1 MFRKLFISAVSVF
14 AFMASVNAQER
25 LVFSDMNVERNGK
38 KVNVSFSAKAAEDA
52 VKSGSKLLVTPMLSN
67 SQDTV
72 KLDPFVVTGRR
83 MENIERQ
90 KAKLAKQE
98 YAKGRTH
105 IENSEQVSYS
115 ATLPF
120 EEWMGRNLTM
130 SVHTVEMTCC
140 KTIDRGCKAME
151 SYELAP
157 AFVPAVVTAVVPNV
171 SKVDEDVKK
180 QYPFLR
186 KAGTD
191 AEAERGISV
200 RFPVSKMEI
209 REDFSDNAKS
219 LREIIDAISLVMNDE
234 WTALN
239 AIDIAGYASPEGE
252 HEMNVTLSQGRA
264 DALKAYIIKELD
276 LNDGQ
281 FNITA
286 GAEDWSGLKSLV
298 EKSDMADRAK
308 VIEIIDSIPSQ
319 ERQAAFKKLSGGRTY
334 RTLLNTFYP
343 QLRDACYINVWYS
356 EKEDM
361 VARTINEAI
370 EDVNAERYGEAIEK
384 LLPHKEDS
392 RTWNTLG
399 SAYLLMDALEE
410 AETWFEAA
418 AKNGDEEARKNLE
431 LMKEINK

>member
-1 MFRKLFISAVSVF
+1 
-14 AFMASVNAQER
+14 
-25 LVFSDMNVERNGK
+25 
-38 KVNVSFSAKAAEDA
+38 
-52 VKSGSKLLVTPMLSN
+52 
-67 SQDTV
+67 
-72 KLDPFVVTGRR
+72 
-83 MENIERQ
+83 
-90 KAKLAKQE
+90 
-98 YAKGRTH
+98 
-105 IENSEQVSYS
+105 
-115 ATLPF
+115 
-120 EEWMGRNLTM
+120 
-130 SVHTVEMTCC
+130 
-140 KTIDRGCKAME
+140 
-151 SYELAP
+151 
-157 AFVPAVVTAVVPNV
+157 
-171 SKVDEDVKK
+171 
-180 QYPFLR
+180 
-186 KAGTD
+186 
-191 AEAERGISV
+191 
-200 RFPVSKMEI
+200 
-209 REDFSDNAKS
+209 
-219 LREIIDAISLVMNDE
+219 MNDE

-264 DALKAYIIKELD
+264 DALKAYIMKELD

-370 EDVNAERYGEAIEK
+370 EDINAEKKWFKAMMELINFM
-384 LLPHKEDS
+384 EDS

-399 SAYLLMDALEE
+399 SAYLLTDALEE